1 MDLLHLLNASC
12 TQRWREPLWA
22 KSRFVLRTNV
32 RTNQPTDWGSTWLLK
47 TGMSFMLLKIARLK
61 TTADFEVELIRRLNT
76 VEGKYGQMESEL
88 DAICLK
94 IVGIRSELDSLG
106 QVCPRAVA
114 ASTPSHPSHSKSV
127 LDTDAPALPVFF
139 RQMCCWDRSRGPFN
153 NRCPSCQS
161 ASSIVRRDRRRRGH
175 GSVQCPQVWPKIPND
190 RCELLFR
197 GSFSGW

>member
-1 MDLLHLLNASC
+1 MHNASLK
-12 TQRWREPLWA
+12 QISSDLQLIEERIQSVP
-22 KSRFVLRTNV
+22 
-32 RTNQPTDWGSTWLLK
+32 PTVPKDAAMANRRLTEHEQHCIMPFEDMTSKDEDGNLK
-47 TGMSFMLLKIARLK
+47 ESMASIGIIDTHKN
-61 TTADFEVELIRRLNT
+61 DFEVELIRRLNT

-94 IVGIRSELDSLG
+94 IEGIRSELDSLG
-106 QVCPRAVA
+106 QVRPRAVA

-161 ASSIVRRDRRRRGH
+161 ASSIFRRDCRRRGH
-175 GSVQCPQVWPKIPND
+175 GSVQCP
-190 RCELLFR
+190 
-197 GSFSGW
+197 